1 MNTENIFPQRGERK
15 WLQDRHF
22 RKPYLHNILRRERLH
37 NFLTQQVRKRLI
49 FIQAKAGQGKSI
61 LLSDFLSATQQS
73 FLWINI
79 EENDRNPDTLLTVI
93 IEGLENYLQ
102 QEGTPVQNT
111 DLMNRCISL
120 FENIKI
126 NFTLIL
132 DDFHIL
138 RGSPESEDIINKL
151 LQYLPPSVTVFI
163 LSRTLPGISL
173 SRLRSKQE
181 LLEINEKDLRFTL
194 DEISLL
200 MEKVFQLKLEKNTI
214 IDVDKILQGW
224 ITGYIFLIEKLSC
237 MIRTEEQQEY
247 IQTFLNKGNREQF
260 FEFFSSEIMS
270 NYSDCERDMLIA
282 LSPFNAVTPN
292 LGTSIG
298 GKEGARCLGKLIRDL
313 NFIEQDGEAR
323 NTYRFHPL
331 FADYLKTRF
340 NDLPEEKK
348 TVLLK
353 KTVPFFEETDDI
365 QNLIPV
371 LIKLGEIEKAKTI
384 FVSYAEKVLDLTQHK
399 KIRNI
404 LKSFPMK
411 TRQEDPLLNYYSA
424 LALNLERPFTTR
436 QQLFQLLK
444 HFKDTGDIDRQARI
458 YTTLLANFF
467 FYQESKEN
475 VEEIVVKAASFLDA
489 KGNEVDP
496 ERKEILLSLL
506 PLGKNWIGTNIEKSF
521 ENAMRAEETSFKLNN
536 KEAFLCSRLVL
547 ARNYLQSGEFTATKR
562 LLTQTWN
569 MLEDKH
575 LFHPYAALLKFYMG
589 DADFY
594 TGDIH
599 QAIQHVQEGLNIS
612 SPDFAF
618 RPYLELNLILYNLYL
633 NNIDQAEKLFEATR
647 EADIGENLYLNYY
660 RVYLLQML
668 IAYRN
673 KNWRRAEYYC
683 NRLLEEGNESLLM
696 TDYPYSFT
704 ALIEVNIAL
713 ENYDTARSL
722 LTTVR
727 EDVNKENYPY
737 SAVSLQAMEVLCDL
751 REGKNIEK
759 SAAKFST
766 MQEKYQ
772 YKNLDICDPELLE
785 EICAITGIT
794 AKEEF
799 PRLKSINI
807 TSELKKNSYDLDI
820 YTFGNFRIFIRG
832 KEIPS
837 GKLLSQ
843 KRVMDLLKLLIIYR
857 KNGIHKDTIYETF
870 WPKYSY
876 KSARD
881 NLNTIIYRLRNIFG
895 KGNVFLSTDVS
906 TIGFVP
912 NIVRTDIDSFNKFSS
927 LGDAALK
934 SGETGSAIE
943 MYKEAVSLYKGD
955 FLEGDLYSDF
965 IRDERESL
973 KRMYLGI
980 LFKLTKLFLDT
991 GDYLQALETLKH
1003 FNHREPLYE
1012 PATRLFMITS
1022 TLIGNRSIIPRIFDE
1037 LGSQLRENYNI
1048 DPDDKTLALKELLI
1062 SGDKITRN
1070 LWIEETFI

>member
-1 MNTENIFPQRGERK
+1 MNRENVFHEHQNAQ
-15 WLQDRHF
+15 WLQDRRF
-22 RKPYLHNILRRERLH
+22 RKPFLHNILRR
-37 NFLTQQVRKRLI
+37 KRLI
-49 FIQAKAGQGKSI
+49 NFLMHQTGRRLTFVQAKAGQGKSI
-61 LLSDFLSATQQS
+61 LLSDFISVSQRH
-73 FLWINI
+73 FLWINL
-79 EENDRNPDTLLTVI
+79 EENDRKPESLLADI
-93 IEGLENYLQ
+93 SEGMEKYLQ
-102 QEGTPVQNT
+102 EPVQQISET
-111 DLMNRCISL
+111 DPFNRCIAL
-120 FENIKI
+120 FKKSKTD
-126 NFTLIL
+126 FSLIL
-132 DDFHIL
+132 DDFQNL
-138 RGSPESEDIINKL
+138 QGAAESEGIVEQL
-151 LQYLPPSVTVFI
+151 LKYLPSSVKVFI
-163 LSRTLPGISL
+163 LSRTSPGISL
-173 SRLRSKQE
+173 SRLRSRQE
-181 LLEINEKDLRFTL
+181 LLEVNEKDLRFTAEEL
-194 DEISLL
+194 SRLL
-200 MEKVFQLKLEKNTI
+200 QDVFQLKLDVGI
-214 IDVDKILQGW
+214 ITRLNKILQGW

-237 MIRTEEQQEY
+237 MLTPEEQDQY
-247 IQTFLNKGNREQF
+247 LQTFLNGGNREQF
-260 FEFFSSEIMS
+260 FEFFTSEVMGS
-270 NYSDCERDMLIA
+270 YTDCERDMLIA
-282 LSPFNAVTPN
+282 LSPFDKVTPA

-298 GKEGARCLGKLIRDL
+298 GREGAQCLRKLIHDL
-313 NFIEQDGEAR
+313 NFIEQDGETMQ
-323 NTYRFHPL
+323 TYKFHPL
-331 FADYLKTRF
+331 FADYLHTRF
-340 NDLPEEKK
+340 NDLSKERK
-348 TVLLK
+348 TTLLR
-353 KTVPFFEETDDI
+353 KTVPFFTEKEDI

-371 LIKLGEIEKAKTI
+371 LVQLGEIEQAQRI

-399 KIRNI
+399 KIRGL

-411 TRQEDPLLNYYSA
+411 NRMENPLLTYYSA
-424 LALNLERPFTTR
+424 LALNLEHPFTTR

-444 HFKDTGDIDRQARI
+444 YFKNNGDIDRQARI

-467 FYQESKEN
+467 FYQESKDN
-475 VEEIVVKAASFLDA
+475 VEEIVVKATRFLEA
-489 KGNEVDP
+489 KGEEVSP
-496 ERKEILLSLL
+496 EKKEILLSLL
-506 PLGKNWIGTNIEKSF
+506 PLGKNWIGANIEKSF

-589 DADFY
+589 DAEFY

-633 NNIDQAEKLFEATR
+633 NNIDQAEKLFDATR
-647 EADIGENLYLNYY
+647 EANPGENLYLNYY

-713 ENYDTARSL
+713 EKYTEARSL
-722 LTTVR
+722 LAAVR
-727 EDVNKENYPY
+727 EDVHEENYPY
-737 SAVSLQAMEVLCDL
+737 SAVSLQALEVLCTL
-751 REGKNIEK
+751 REGKDVSESVDVFTAMLN
-759 SAAKFST
+759 
-766 MQEKYQ
+766 KYQ
-772 YKNLDICDPELLE
+772 FRNLDICDPQILE
-785 EICAITGIT
+785 EICTATGIT
-794 AKEEF
+794 GKTVF

-832 KEIPS
+832 KEIPP

-895 KGNVFLSTDVS
+895 KGNLFLSTDVS
-906 TIGFVP
+906 TIGFLP
-912 NIVRTDIDSFNKFSS
+912 NVVRTDVDSFNTFSS
-927 LGDAALK
+927 LGDTALNAHE
-934 SGETGSAIE
+934 SGNAIE

-980 LFKLTKLFLDT
+980 LFKLAKLFLDT
-991 GDYLQALETLKH
+991 GDFLQALDVLQQ
-1003 FNHREPLYE
+1003 FNHSEPLYE

-1037 LGSQLRENYNI
+1037 LGSQLRETYSI
-1048 DPDDKTLALKELLI
+1048 DPDKRTSALKEHLI
-1062 SGDKITRN
+1062 GGDKITRD
-1070 LWIEETFI
+1070 LWMEETFI

>member
-1 MNTENIFPQRGERK
+1 MNST
-15 WLQDRHF
+15 WLQERRF
-22 RKPYLHNILRRERLH
+22 RKPYLHNILRRKRLLT
-37 NFLTQQVRKRLI
+37 FLTQQKGRKLT
-49 FIQAKAGQGKSI
+49 FIHAKAGQGKSI
-61 LLSDFLSATQQS
+61 LLSDYISVDHHD
-73 FLWINI
+73 FLWINL
-79 EENDRNPDTLLTVI
+79 EENDRNPNNLLTI
-93 IEGLENYLQ
+93 ITEGLEKYFHKEHLS
-102 QEGTPVQNT
+102 TPGA
-111 DLMNRCISL
+111 DLFSRCISL
-120 FENIKI
+120 FESIKTDFI
-126 NFTLIL
+126 LIL
-132 DDFHIL
+132 DDFHVL
-138 RGSPESEDIINKL
+138 HGAHESEEIVDRL
-151 LQYLPPSVTVFI
+151 LKYLPPAVKVFI
-163 LSRTLPGISL
+163 LSRSSTGISL
-173 SRLRSKQE
+173 SRLRSRQE
-181 LLEINEKDLRFTL
+181 LLEINEKDLRFTTEELSRLLL
-194 DEISLL
+194 D
-200 MEKVFQLKLEKNTI
+200 VFQLKLEAGLIASLDTL
-214 IDVDKILQGW
+214 LQGW

-237 MIRTEEQQEY
+237 MLNPEEQEQY
-247 IQTFLNKGNREQF
+247 LQSFIHKGNREQF
-260 FEFFSSEIMS
+260 FEFFSTEIMGS
-270 NYSDCERDMLIA
+270 YSDCERDMLIA
-282 LSPFNAVTPN
+282 LSPFKAVTPA

-298 GKEGARCLGKLIRDL
+298 GEKGAHCLDKLIHDL
-313 NFIEQDGEAR
+313 NFIEQDGETQQ
-323 NTYRFHPL
+323 TYRFHPL
-331 FADYLKTRF
+331 FADYLTACF

-348 TVLLK
+348 TSLLK
-353 KTVPFFEETDDI
+353 KTVPFFKEKEDI

-371 LIKLGEIEKAKTI
+371 LIQLGEIEQAKAI
-384 FVSYAEKVLDLTQHK
+384 FVSYAEKVLNLTQHK
-399 KIRNI
+399 KIRSI

-411 TRQEDPLLNYYSA
+411 IRQEDPLLTYYSA

-444 HFKDTGDIDRQARI
+444 HFKDVGDIDRQARI

-475 VEEIVVKAASFLDA
+475 VEEIVLKATSFLDA
-489 KGNEVDP
+489 KGDEVSP
-496 ERKEILLSLL
+496 EKREILLSLL
-506 PLGKNWIGTNIEKSF
+506 PLGKNWIGANIEKSF

-547 ARNYLQSGEFTATKR
+547 ARNYLQSGEFSATKR
-562 LLTQTWN
+562 LLSQIWN

-633 NNIDQAEKLFEATR
+633 NNIDQAEKIFEATR
-647 EADIGENLYLNYY
+647 DTDIGENLYLKYY

-673 KNWRRAEYYC
+673 KNWRRAEYYS

-704 ALIEVNIAL
+704 ALIEVNITL
-713 ENYDTARSL
+713 KHYKTARSL
-722 LTTVR
+722 LAAVR
-727 EDVNKENYPY
+727 EDVNEKNYPY
-737 SAVSLQAMEVLCDL
+737 SAVTLKAMEVLCNL
-751 REGKNIEK
+751 REGNDLSE
-759 SAAKFST
+759 SVST
-766 MQEKYQ
+766 FNAMLTKYH
-772 YKNLDICDPELLE
+772 YKNLDICDPGLLE
-785 EICAITGIT
+785 EICTVTGST
-794 AKEEF
+794 VKKDF

-807 TSELKKNSYDLDI
+807 TSDLKKNRYELDI
-820 YTFGNFRIFIRG
+820 YTFGNFRIFIKG

-895 KGNVFLSTDVS
+895 KGNIFLSTDVS
-906 TIGFVP
+906 TIGFLP
-912 NIVRTDIDSFNKFSS
+912 NIVRTDVDSFNKFSS
-927 LGDAALK
+927 LGDASRNAQ
-934 SGETGSAIE
+934 ETGNAIE

-980 LFKLTKLFLDT
+980 LFKLAKLFLDT
-991 GDYLQALETLKH
+991 GDYLQALETLKR
-1003 FNHREPLYE
+1003 FNYREPLYE

-1037 LGSQLRENYNI
+1037 LSSQLRENYNI
-1048 DPDDKTLALKELLI
+1048 DPDKKTFALKKQLI

-1070 LWIEETFI
+1070 LWMDETFI